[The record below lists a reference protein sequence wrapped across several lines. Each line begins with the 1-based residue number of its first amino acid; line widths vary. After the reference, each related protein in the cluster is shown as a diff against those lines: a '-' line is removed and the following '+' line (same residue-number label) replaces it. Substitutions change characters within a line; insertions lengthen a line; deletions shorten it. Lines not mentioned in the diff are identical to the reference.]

1 MRSALSL
8 LGALILLGTAA
19 YAEPGAQRQSELL
32 NMLRHDCGSCHGL
45 TLAGGLGPPLTSQAL
60 AGQTRAGLIATIRH
74 GRPGTPMPPWA
85 GFLSDEDVEW
95 LVDAMLEDV
104 GHHD

>member
-1 MRSALSL
+1 MRRALPL
-8 LGALILLGTAA
+8 LGALALLGTVAS
-19 YAEPGAQRQSELL
+19 AEPDAQRQRELS

-60 AGQTRAGLIATIRH
+60 AGYTREGLIATIRH

-85 GFLSDEDVEW
+85 ELLSDEDVEW
-95 LVDAMLEDV
+95 LVDAMLAEV
-104 GHHD
+104 KHHD